1 MLLTCFQLERE
12 EEGGRVEEKEGGK
25 EDKEGEGR
33 KKIYRE
39 ESRRPSCGCVAAR
52 LTSARETPRLKFN

>member
-33 KKIYRE
+33 KKLKIK
-39 ESRRPSCGCVAAR
+39 RRV
-52 LTSARETPRLKFN
+52 